1 MIKNIKKNID
11 VNKRKELEL
20 INLLANKEN
29 IPKEDSEKIKQ
40 TESRNEIENLLK
52 NIRPENLKE
61 I

>member
-40 TESRNEIENLLK
+40 TEARNEIENLLK